1 MTSSVVTSRDCGMVS
16 PIALATLRLI
26 TCLRRA
32 GCSTGI
38 RRLCTVQYLVGVA
51 SSPPVPLIKGTIAA
65 SCSTKVLFA
74 REQTDFWSLVAALH
88 AGFGA

>member
-26 TCLRRA
+26 ICLRRA

-51 SSPPVPLIKGTIAA
+51 SSLAEVVGHVRPIGHQKTAQRRVI
-65 SCSTKVLFA
+65 LF
-74 REQTDFWSLVAALH
+74 ENETHSLAVNH
-88 AGFGA
+88 VI